1 MSMPNSNSFKP
12 VPSECRRWIRRSLVR
27 WRPRAIRISA
37 SAVLLAAGL
46 LIGCASS
53 TPAFDVESEAYDG
66 PSLRIEPTDVGNV
79 VVMTAPTPGWQ
90 ITLDAVRENVG
101 KQDVF
106 VTIRRPSA
114 LFNYPERR
122 VEQRL
127 ATMVTT
133 TTPLATYVR
142 VLPFDAPPNDERPY
156 RPGPATASTIAS
168 EVQK

>member
-1 MSMPNSNSFKP
+1 MINRNSSNH
-12 VPSECRRWIRRSLVR
+12 VPSECRRECRRSLSR
-27 WRPRAIRISA
+27 WGRKTFSA
-37 SAVLLAAGL
+37 SATAVLLAAGL
-46 LIGCASS
+46 LIGCASP
-53 TPAFDVESEAYDG
+53 TPAFDVASEAYVG

-79 VVMTAPTPGWQ
+79 LVMVAPTPGWQ

-101 KQDVF
+101 RQDVF

-114 LFNYPERR
+114 LFNYPERS

-142 VLPFDAPPNDERPY
+142 VLPFDAPRNDESPY
-156 RPGPATASTIAS
+156 RLGPATNSASAS

>member
-1 MSMPNSNSFKP
+1 MTNLNASKR
-12 VPSECRRWIRRSLVR
+12 VPSKCRRECRRSLSR
-27 WRPRAIRISA
+27 WNWRTVGASA
-37 SAVLLAAGL
+37 TAVLLAAGL

-53 TPAFDVESEAYDG
+53 TPAFDVASEAYDG

-79 VVMTAPTPGWQ
+79 IVMVAPTPGWQ

-114 LFNYPERR
+114 LFNYPERS

-142 VLPFDAPPNDERPY
+142 VLPFDTPPDDELPY
-156 RPGPATASTIAS
+156 RPGPATAPTIAS
-168 EVQK
+168 DVQK

>member
-1 MSMPNSNSFKP
+1 M
-12 VPSECRRWIRRSLVR
+12 
-27 WRPRAIRISA
+27 A
-37 SAVLLAAGL
+37 
-46 LIGCASS
+46 
-53 TPAFDVESEAYDG
+53 SEAYVG

-79 VVMTAPTPGWQ
+79 LVMVAPTPGWQ

-101 KQDVF
+101 KQDIF

-114 LFNYPERR
+114 LFNYPERS

-142 VLPFDAPPNDERPY
+142 VLAFDAPLNDETAY
-156 RPGPATASTIAS
+156 RLGPATTTATAS
-168 EVQK
+168 EAQR